1 MKLFVNALCFF
12 FLLSCSSSKTT
23 SIPDVKEKSVAS
35 FYSCELIEKEFVNK
49 IGKSGG
55 FKELFLRC
63 SVQDYFI
70 KICESKV
77 TTEQL
82 KKYLNSGIK
91 VEMQIKNGNWD
102 ICEYT
107 LEPQQSRIG
116 EYAIIT
122 KIID

>member
-1 MKLFVNALCFF
+1 MKLFVYSLFSF
-12 FLLSCSSSKTT
+12 FLLSCSNSKTALFT
-23 SIPDVKEKSVAS
+23 DVKEKSVES
-35 FYSCELIEKEFVNK
+35 FYICEVIEKEFENK

-55 FKELFLRC
+55 FKELYLRC

-82 KKYLNSGIK
+82 KKHINSGIK
-91 VEMQIKNGNWD
+91 VEMEIINGSWD

-116 EYAIIT
+116 AYVVIT